1 MGMITIKKK
10 VSGRGRPGKGNPK
23 KGLKLA
29 ENNS

>member
-10 VSGRGRPGKGNPK
+10 SADVEDQEKEILK